1 MPISGAL
8 KEWGSKEMARKL
20 FIAATGQNSG
30 KTTTSLSLVHM
41 ARKKYGKVG
50 FIKPIGPKPAQYDNI
65 IADKDAILIARVF
78 GMEEDLSLMSPYVL
92 QPGDTRK
99 VLDGE
104 ISRDT
109 IHYRIADAID
119 QLSRKNDFLIIE
131 GAGHT
136 GVGSVIGCSNA
147 HIARLAD
154 APVMMVTGG
163 GLGNVVDSALM
174 NLALFEKEKVPIKS
188 ILVNKIIPN
197 KRDRALHYLRLAFNA
212 TGIDVIGGFN
222 YQPILANPTL
232 RRIAN
237 VLDIELHASEEEGG
251 RIVHHIQIGA
261 ASTQRVAGLLKES
274 TLVIVN
280 SSRDELL
287 VTLAN
292 LYQLPEYSD
301 KLAGII
307 IPGVGPISAIT
318 QRILD
323 SSGIPYMRA
332 GRTSTTVFEIVKED
346 VSKVIAEDTQK
357 IDLIK
362 VLAEQ
367 RLDFEKIDSYLD

>member
-1 MPISGAL
+1 
-8 KEWGSKEMARKL
+8 MARKL

-50 FIKPIGPKPAQYDNI
+50 FIKPIGPKPAEHEGV
-65 IADKDAILIARVF
+65 IADKDAILIAKVF
-78 GMEEDLSLMSPYVL
+78 GMEEDLALMSPYVL
-92 QPGDTRK
+92 HPGDTRK
-99 VLDGE
+99 VLDGD
-104 ISRDT
+104 ISRDK
-109 IHYRIADAID
+109 ILYRIAEAID
-119 QLSRKNDFLIIE
+119 KLSRKNDFLIIE

-147 HIARLAD
+147 RIAKLAE

-163 GLGNVVDSALM
+163 GLGNVVDSAYM
-174 NLALFEKEKVPIKS
+174 NMALFEKSEVPVKS
-188 ILVNKIIPN
+188 ILVNKIIPS
-197 KRDRALHYLRLAFNA
+197 KRERTLHYLGQAFA
-212 TGIDVIGGFN
+212 DTGIDVIGGFN

-237 VLDIELHASEEEGG
+237 VLDIELHCSEEEAG
-251 RIVHHIQIGA
+251 RIVHHVQIGA

-274 TLVIVN
+274 TLLIVN

-292 LYQLPEYSD
+292 LYQLPEYCD

-318 QRILD
+318 QRIID

-346 VSKVIAEDTQK
+346 VSKVVAEDVEK
-357 IDLIK
+357 INLIK
-362 VLAEQ
+362 KLAEQ
-367 RLDFEKIDSYLD
+367 RLDFEKIDSFLD

>member
-1 MPISGAL
+1 
-8 KEWGSKEMARKL
+8 MARKL

-41 ARKKYGKVG
+41 AMKKYGKVG
-50 FIKPIGPKPAQYDNI
+50 FIKPIGPKPSEHEGLV
-65 IADKDAILIARVF
+65 ADKDAILIAKVF
-78 GMEEDLSLMSPYVL
+78 GLESDLSLMSPYVL
-92 QPGDTRK
+92 HPGDTRK
-99 VLDGE
+99 ILDGQ
-104 ISRDT
+104 ISREK
-109 IHYRIADAID
+109 ILYRIAEAID
-119 QLSRKNDFLIIE
+119 KLSRKNDFLIIE

-136 GVGSVIGCSNA
+136 GVGSVINCSNA
-147 HIARLAD
+147 RIAKLAD

-163 GLGNVVDSALM
+163 GLGNVVDAAHM
-174 NLALFEKEKVPIKS
+174 NMALFEKEQVPVKS
-188 ILVNKIIPN
+188 ILVNKIIPE
-197 KRDRALHYLRLAFNA
+197 KRDKTLHYLDLAFGES
-212 TGIDVIGGFN
+212 TVEVIGGFN

-232 RRIAN
+232 HRIAN
-237 VLDIELHASEEEGG
+237 VLDIELHCSEEETR

-274 TLVIVN
+274 TLLIVN

-292 LYQLPEYSD
+292 LYELPEYRD

-318 QRILD
+318 QKIVD
-323 SSGIPYMRA
+323 KSGIPYMRA

-346 VSKVIAEDTQK
+346 VSKVVAEDTEK
-357 IDLIK
+357 INLIK
-362 VLAEQ
+362 SLAEQ
-367 RLDFEKIDSYLD
+367 RLDFDKIDSFLD